1 MAAWAGLSH
10 GLPAAGLRRMS
21 RAPGRLRV
29 CRPGGGPQGCPGGGM
44 REKATCSPPLQGW
57 GGAGQHP
64 SRSDPVLSSPDTPP
78 RQTLNPSGGLV
89 AGTTA
94 SQGSGLE
101 SRGLGPQEQRRGERP
116 GPGQASAGA
125 SGSLSPG
132 GSGPA
137 TSPTGGLVPHQRSER
152 QLTRVHRPW
161 SEPCALSCSRP
172 SSVPGPKARPRH
184 GCWEAQA
191 ASRGGGGGRGG
202 SWLAWRHQ
210 GAVLIQAAPLPP
222 RSLFRGRFS
231 STFSRDQG
239 LPGNAPWRQPSPARG
254 SLPRAPRV
262 SLSIVSCLKT
272 ADTQTPPPRAG

>member
-29 CRPGGGPQGCPGGGM
+29 CRPGGGPQACPGGGM
-44 REKATCSPPLQGW
+44 REKTARSPPLQGW

-64 SRSDPVLSSPDTPP
+64 SRSDPVLSSPDTRP

-137 TSPTGGLVPHQRSER
+137 TLPTGGLVPHQRSDG
-152 QLTRVHRPW
+152 
-161 SEPCALSCSRP
+161 
-172 SSVPGPKARPRH
+172 SSQESTVL
-184 GCWEAQA
+184 
-191 ASRGGGGGRGG
+191 GR
-202 SWLAWRHQ
+202 
-210 GAVLIQAAPLPP
+210 
-222 RSLFRGRFS
+222 
-231 STFSRDQG
+231 
-239 LPGNAPWRQPSPARG
+239 SPARSPVPG
-254 SLPRAPRV
+254 QAPCQAPRP
-262 SLSIVSCLKT
+262 
-272 ADTQTPPPRAG
+272 DPDMGAGRLRRRPGAAAGGEEAAGWHGGTKGLC